1 MCGIAGVWRSI
12 GEAQAEQLAAMA
24 QSLQHRGP
32 DDVGIWRRG
41 PVGLA
46 HRRLAILDLSAAGRQ
61 PMATLD
67 GRWHIVFNGE
77 IFNYREL
84 ARQYLPGYKFV
95 STSDTEVLLH
105 LLARYGDKALPWLRG
120 MFALALW
127 DEVKKQLV
135 LARDPFGKKPLYY
148 WSSASGLWFASE
160 PKALFIGAGEQI
172 ELNPAAVTQYFSYEY
187 VPAPLTPW
195 RGLQQVPMGTIQLW
209 SSPQRAESK
218 NYWRPNFGPKLEE
231 GEATLLERLDALMR
245 QSVERRLV
253 SDVPVGLLLSG
264 GLDSTTIG
272 WYMKEA
278 DVALTHSFSVS
289 FAERTF
295 DESRWARLA
304 AHSLG
309 TNHHEIKFTTDSFFE
324 CLEELVPIMDVP
336 LGDSSLLPTYA
347 VSKLARQFVTVVLDG
362 DGSDEIFAG
371 YGTFWAAEAAERLQK
386 VKSLIPALRWA
397 AERLP
402 TRYHDFSLDFKLK
415 SFVRGLGLPVVGRN
429 QVWLSSFT
437 ASELEGLVQPS
448 WLHTGAVAEPLAV
461 LQDATAGLSVINQ
474 VSRATIY
481 QYLHNDIL
489 IKLDRATMA
498 TSLEARTPFLD
509 IDVADFGLR
518 LPDQYKRNKYLLKKL
533 MRGRL
538 PDAIVR
544 RKKKGFGIPLGFWL
558 KGPLYAWGRE
568 VLREDKVREDGI
580 LKWPAIEKLW
590 DEHRSGLADRR
601 KKLWTLLSWQLWY
614 DQWVAKRPYRRG

>member
-1 MCGIAGVWRSI
+1 
-12 GEAQAEQLAAMA
+12 MA
-24 QSLQHRGP
+24 QNLQHRGP
-32 DDVGIWRRG
+32 DDVGIWRSG

-61 PMATLD
+61 PMATPD

-77 IFNYREL
+77 IYNYREL
-84 ARQYLPGYKFV
+84 ARQYLPGYKFA

-105 LLARYGDKALPWLRG
+105 LLARYGDKSLAWLRG

-148 WSSASGLWFASE
+148 WSSASGLWFTSE
-160 PKALFIGAGEQI
+160 PKALSIGADGRV

-195 RGLQQVPMGTIQLW
+195 RGIEQVPMGTIQLW
-209 SSPQRAESK
+209 SSPQRAERIIF
-218 NYWRPNFGPKLEE
+218 WRPSFKPKAEA
-231 GEATLLERLDALMR
+231 GEAVLVERLDELMR

-278 DVALTHSFSVS
+278 STALTHSFSVS

-295 DESRWARLA
+295 DESRWVRLA
-304 AHSLG
+304 AHFLG
-309 TNHHEIKFTTDSFFE
+309 TNHHEVKFTIDSFFE
-324 CLEELVPIMDVP
+324 CLGELVPIMDVP
-336 LGDSSLLPTYA
+336 LGDASLVPTYA
-347 VSKLARQFVTVVLDG
+347 VSKLARQFVAVVLDG

-371 YGTFWAAEAAERLQK
+371 YGTFWAAEAAARLQK
-386 VKSLIPALRWA
+386 VEFLIPALRWA
-397 AERLP
+397 AEQLP
-402 TRYHDFSLDFKLK
+402 TRYHNFSLDFKLK
-415 SFVRGLGLPVVGRN
+415 SFVRGLGLPATEQN
-429 QVWLSSFT
+429 QVWLGSFT
-437 ASELEGLVQPS
+437 PNELGQLLQPG
-448 WLHTGAVAEPLAV
+448 WFQPGAVTESLAA
-461 LQDATAGLSVINQ
+461 LRDGQEGLSVIDQ
-474 VSRATIY
+474 VSRATIC

-489 IKLDRATMA
+489 VKLDRATMA

-509 IDVADFGLR
+509 IEVADFGIR
-518 LPDQYKRNKYLLKKL
+518 LPDQYKRNKYLLKQL
-533 MRGRL
+533 MKGRL

-580 LKWPAIEKLW
+580 LQWPAIEKLW
-590 DEHRSGLADRR
+590 HEHRLGRADRR
-601 KKLWTLLSWQLWY
+601 KKLWTLIAWQLWY
-614 DQWVAKRPYRRG
+614 DQWVAKRSYRRG